1 MIRLTVSDFD
11 GTLMPYGEKCVSPSV
26 ISAINRVTDNGITFA
41 VSSGRTYTELLTYLP
56 ELSDKAYFICCD
68 GALCVYKN
76 KVIYSRHI
84 ADEDLR
90 FLLAYSDK
98 GASLIFHAVHR
109 NYSLGALPRE
119 SEICNCTPIRRLSD
133 INEKIYKVT
142 AYGAEIKLPPYTGLR
157 THWDGGEYSCT
168 QLVNRYCDKGAAL
181 SDLQMRLMLTKYDT
195 ACIGDSGNDVAMMK
209 GAKYSFCVGEK
220 CEELVRACTF
230 RVGSAGEALGC
241 IADNCK

>member
-1 MIRLTVSDFD
+1 MIKLTVSDLD
-11 GTLMPYGEKCVSPSV
+11 GTLMPYGEIRVAPSV
-26 ISAINRVTDNGITFA
+26 LSAINRLTDNGITFA
-41 VSSGRTYTELLTYLP
+41 VSSGRTYNELLNYLP
-56 ELSDKAYFICCD
+56 ELYAKAYFICCD
-68 GALCVYKN
+68 GALCIYKD

-90 FLLAYSDK
+90 FLFTCFDK
-98 GASLIFHAVHR
+98 GVSLVFHAAHR
-109 NYSLGALPRE
+109 NYSLGSLPRE

-142 AYGAEIKLPPYTGLR
+142 AYGGEIKLPVYTGLR

-195 ACIGDSGNDVAMMK
+195 ACIGDSGNDVAMMR
-209 GAKYSFCVGEK
+209 GARYSFCIGDR
-220 CEELVRACTF
+220 CPELLKVCTF
-230 RVGSAGEALGC
+230 GMTSATEALGY
-241 IADNCK
+241 ILDNNK

>member
-1 MIRLTVSDFD
+1 MIKLMISDFD
-11 GTLMPYGEKCVSPSV
+11 GTLMPYGESIVASSV
-26 ISAINRVTDNGITFA
+26 LSAVNRLTDNGITFA
-41 VSSGRTYTELLTYLP
+41 VSSGRTYNELLTFLP

-68 GALCVYKN
+68 GALCIHKD

-90 FLLAYSDK
+90 FLAAYSDK
-98 GASLIFHAVHR
+98 GASLVFHAAFR
-109 NYSLGALPRE
+109 NYTLGSMPRKE
-119 SEICNCTPIRRLSD
+119 GVCNGISIRKLSD

-142 AYGAEIKLPPYTGLR
+142 AYGGEIKLPAYTGLR

-168 QLVNRYCDKGAAL
+168 QLVNRYCDKGVAL
-181 SDLQMRLMLTKYDT
+181 SDLQTRLMLTKYDT
-195 ACIGDSGNDVAMMK
+195 ACIGDSGNDVAMMR

-220 CEELVRACTF
+220 CEELMRACTF